1 MFLPVSYVIEYR
13 KGNTGKTRKQKITYG
28 CGLGKTSTGRKW
40 SYHLMVYLRLGWL
53 TVLSSRNMVEQE
65 LYFLLT
71 GPEWCWS
78 GDTKVKVCLRHSI
91 FVFLDQSKCAI
102 TTMEVL
108 KYSLEVMELSM
119 YSFVMAPNCQF
130 TWAHEHICHI
140 HHTVIRKM
148 ETQQHNG
155 CWTLFWIFFFLPCSP
170 KCVWTCK
177 NKSETA
183 ITCEFN
189 YFIAKDLLGGRN
201 SEKNAPLSFVTILT
215 WLM

>member
-102 TTMEVL
+102 TTMEVFKIQFRSDGIVDVQL
-108 KYSLEVMELSM
+108 CNGTKLSVYM
-119 YSFVMAPNCQF
+119 S
-130 TWAHEHICHI
+130 TWAHMSHTSHCHP
-140 HHTVIRKM
+140 K
-148 ETQQHNG
+148 NG
-155 CWTLFWIFFFLPCSP
+155 DVTAQWMLDIILDFFFFTLLSEM
-170 KCVWTCK
+170 CVNLQK
-177 NKSETA
+177 QIRDSNH
-183 ITCEFN
+183 
-189 YFIAKDLLGGRN
+189 LR
-201 SEKNAPLSFVTILT
+201 V
-215 WLM
+215 